1 MDTGQNVRYFQVE
14 KCGFK
19 TAKPQG
25 KKNAV
30 LIFKT
35 AGKTKCGFKTA
46 RKKNAVLNAVLNLNA
61 KCGFENRMIW
71 CGSNH

>member
-1 MDTGQNVRYFQVE
+1 MYYLICKLFVNIFFWTLDRKYDIFKGRNAVLKPQNH
-14 KCGFK
+14 K

-46 RKKNAVLNAVLNLNA
+46 RKK
-61 KCGFENRMIW
+61 KMRF
-71 CGSNH
+71 

>member
-1 MDTGQNVRYFQVE
+1 MYYLICKLFVDKYFYGHWTETCQKVRYFQGE

-46 RKKNAVLNAVLNLNA
+46 RKK
-61 KCGFENRMIW
+61 KMRF
-71 CGSNH
+71 